1 MVGDTAGYACLGV
14 INARGDGSEMREWL
28 LRFWWPGSHP
38 LDGPVHRGSSDP
50 EEFGELSLGVATGV
64 VQLQQVLGLIRL
76 QLRLLATQPTLR
88 LRNLHPFPG
97 AHLDQVGFELCHHRQ
112 YVEQQPAHRVG
123 RIMNRAAE
131 TELHVP
137 PGQLVQDVASVRQRP
152 SEPVQLRYYQGVT
165 GSAGDQGQPQS
176 GAVAVYAC

>member
-1 MVGDTAGYACLGV
+1 MLASVLVDRRPGDLGE
-14 INARGDGSEMREWL
+14 RP
-28 LRFWWPGSHP
+28 LRFSSPGSHP
-38 LDGPVHRGSSDP
+38 LDGPVHRGSSDA
-50 EEFGELSLGVATGV
+50 EESGQLSLGIGAEI
-64 VQLQQVLGLIRL
+64 VQLKQTLGLVRL
-76 QLRLLATQPTLR
+76 QLRLFTSQPTLR

-123 RIMNRAAE
+123 PIMNRAAE

-137 PGQLVQDVASVRQRP
+137 PGQLVEDVASVRQRP

-176 GAVAVYAC
+176 GAVVVYACRP